1 MTNSLGWNL
10 RGLWRLVVIMTAMTA
25 VLSLLLCS
33 KGSPTGTDD
42 PMNPDDTIPQ
52 GNGSLELHYGVSN
65 SYISISW
72 NDDDSLDYVLY
83 WSEEPGV
90 STSDNAIRNV
100 TSPYLHDGLESE
112 KSYYYRVAIVEGS
125 KVIELSDELKV
136 TTFPVIQSHKILMLY
151 ASGGDKKVVLFWEDF
166 SDPVNCNV
174 YWSHDSSFAKEE
186 AKSITVHEN
195 PYVHT
200 GLSNDTTYFY
210 RVALVDDDGREGEL
224 SVLAR
229 GYPRKLSGLPEFP
242 TNVRI
247 QERNTMLT
255 VSWAPEAS
263 ATSYYLYWATSP
275 GIDKNCS
282 REKCL
287 DNYLHFA
294 NLENGTTY
302 FIRVSAANDEGE
314 GQLSKETSG
323 TPQTLKPPEQL
334 EATPKYESIVLS
346 WSSVSNALSYDLTC
360 SSSGTDE
367 TETFT
372 NVRSPFTHSNLSPK
386 EEYRYY
392 IVSVNLDGRSSSR
405 SVTASPVGLQQ
416 PGRPFRESREYRE
429 LIIAWHP
436 VDYADSYILYW
447 DDSANVENP
456 TLAVDVGTDTTFTHS
471 DLIPQKFYYYRVQAV
486 KGSDTSECSNEL
498 GITAGGL
505 AAPEGLRLTAGYK
518 EITVDIDSTYELPG
532 TNPVTFN
539 LYWSDSGW
547 SSLGPEYWSR
557 TAEVVEG
564 ITLPY
569 TLKDLQIDHNYR
581 CCLSVVDG
589 EFEGDF
595 SDMRTLNTL
604 DLMPPDS
611 LALQKEYRD
620 ITVTWKSA
628 EGADSYNVYWANND
642 SVTDASEK
650 ITVDSAPFIH
660 SDLTIGETYYYRVAS
675 VDGDYESELSRTR
688 GTAVTALRPPSFTLR
703 GDVNSVV
710 LSWKPVTSAES
721 YIVYWSETEDVTT
734 SSSHFS
740 SDDTSFIHGDLS
752 PATKYWYAVSS
763 VNRSDESALSA
774 VKSTVTYK
782 LLPPGSLQ
790 IESGYRS
797 VHISW
802 NAAQY
807 AESYTV
813 YRSTDEEV
821 NTSSTK
827 SSATEAIFDFND
839 LDPLTTYYFKVS
851 SVKGSYESDLSGTVE
866 ATTGGLV
873 PPDPV
878 GSTAYRALSLTW
890 NSVPF
895 AESYMVSWSDTTHDV
910 GPVSTETVDDTTFN
924 LENLEPVQD
933 YHVSITAVRGDDE
946 STPSEMLTLTT
957 RGWTGPENLRIA
969 RIYKGNMISWDGVNG
984 ADSYTLYWSDTS
996 FGAGTIHAES
1006 TVDTFYSHENLT
1018 PNKSYWYRVT
1028 YSKDSEESEPSSVKS
1043 GTSGGLTPPTLGIMI
1058 WNTSV
1063 RLSASSSYAEVIYI
1077 YWSWEDDVT
1086 TASDTLI
1093 KNVNEDYIYHSF
1105 DNPEDIGKT
1114 RYYRAVA
1121 VRGEE
1126 MSELSRTYSIEI
1138 IK

>member
-1 MTNSLGWNL
+1 MRSSVRWHDGKLNSLAGITVL
-10 RGLWRLVVIMTAMTA
+10 ITA
-25 VLSLLLCS
+25 VFLLLFCG

-42 PMNPDDTIPQ
+42 PTNPDDTIPR
-52 GNGSLELHYGVSN
+52 GNGSLELHYGVS
-65 SYISISW
+65 SSHISISW

-83 WSEEPGV
+83 WSEKPGV

-125 KVIELSDELKV
+125 KVVELSDELKV
-136 TTFPVIQSHKILMLY
+136 TTFPVVQSHRNLMLY

-174 YWSHDSSFAKEE
+174 YWSHDSSFVKEE
-186 AKSITVHEN
+186 AKSITTHEN

-200 GLSNDTTYFY
+200 GLSNNTTYFY
-210 RVALVDDDGREGEL
+210 RVALVDDDGHEGEL

-229 GYPRKLSGLPEFP
+229 GYPHKLSGLPEFP

-275 GIDKNCS
+275 GVDKNCS

-302 FIRVSAANDEGE
+302 YIKVSAVNDEGE

-323 TPQTLKPPEQL
+323 TPQTLKPPGEF

-346 WSSVSNALSYDLTC
+346 WQSVSNALFYDLTF
-360 SSSGTDE
+360 SSSGTGE

-372 NVRSPFTHSNLSPK
+372 NVHSPFTHSNLSPE
-386 EEYRYY
+386 EEYRYS

-405 SVTASPVGLQQ
+405 SVSASPAGLRQ
-416 PGRPFRESREYRE
+416 PGRPFSKNREYRE
-429 LIIAWHP
+429 LIVAWHQ

-447 DDSANVENP
+447 DDSANSNEP
-456 TLAVDVGTDTTFTHS
+456 GHMVDVGADTTFTHS
-471 DLIPQKFYYYRVQAV
+471 DLIPQKFYYYKVQAV
-486 KGSDTSECSNEL
+486 KGSDTSECSDEL
-498 GITAGGL
+498 RVTAGGL
-505 AAPEGLRLTAGYK
+505 DAPEGLRLTAGYK
-518 EITVDIDSTYELPG
+518 AITIDIDSTYELPG
-532 TNPVTFN
+532 TDPVTFN
-539 LYWSDSGW
+539 LYWSDSGY
-547 SSLGPEYWSR
+547 SSLDPEDWTR

-569 TLKDLQIDHNYR
+569 TLKDLKRDHNYR

-589 EFEGDF
+589 VFESDF
-595 SDMRTLNTL
+595 SDMGTIKTL

-642 SVTDASEK
+642 SVTEASEK

-660 SDLTIGETYYYRVAS
+660 SDLTIGGTYYYRVAS

-688 GTAVTALRPPSFTLR
+688 AATITALRPPSLTLR

-710 LSWKPVTSAES
+710 LLWKPVTGAES
-721 YIVYWSETEDVTT
+721 YIVYWSETKDVTT

-763 VNRSDESALSA
+763 VNGSDESALSA
-774 VKSTVTYK
+774 VNSTVTHK

-802 NAAQY
+802 KAALY

-813 YRSTDEEV
+813 YRSTEEEV

-827 SSATEAIFDFND
+827 SSATETVFDFNS

-866 ATTGGLV
+866 ATTKGLV
-873 PPDPV
+873 SPDPV
-878 GSTAYRALSLTW
+878 GSTDYRALSLTW

-895 AESYMVSWSDTTHDV
+895 AESYLVSWSDTTHDV
-910 GPVSTETVDDTTFN
+910 GPVATETVDDTTFS
-924 LENLEPVQD
+924 LENMEPVQE

-946 STPSEMLTLTT
+946 SAPSEILTLTT
-957 RGWTGPENLRIA
+957 RGWTGPEKLRISP
-969 RIYKGNMISWDGVNG
+969 RYKGNTVFWDGVDG
-984 ADSYTLYWSDTS
+984 ADNYTLYWSDTS
-996 FGAGTIHAES
+996 FGAGTVHAES
-1006 TVDTFYSHENLT
+1006 TVDTFYNHENLK
-1018 PNKSYWYRVT
+1018 PNKNYWYRVT
-1028 YSKDSEESEPSSVKS
+1028 YTKDSEESEPSSVKS
-1043 GTSGGLTPPTLGIMI
+1043 GTSGGLTTPSLGIMI

-1063 RLSASSSYAEVIYI
+1063 RLSALSSYAEVIYI

-1105 DNPEDIGKT
+1105 DDPEDIGKT
-1114 RYYRAVA
+1114 RYYRAIA

-1126 MSELSRTYSIEI
+1126 TSELSRTYSIEI
-1138 IK
+1138 VK